1 MNCKAGCF
9 AVAEAANFLILI
21 KEVIDLDGNVF
32 YKQKI
37 LIADDSEMN
46 RSILADMIGE
56 EYEILE
62 AQNGTEALKIIS
74 EKSQTISLI
83 LLDIVMPETDGF
95 GVLAAMNENHYIES
109 IPVIMISA
117 ESRPEFIEKAY
128 NLGVTDFI
136 NRPFDMM
143 IVRHRVVNTILL
155 YSKQQRLARLVEKQ
169 IYEKE
174 RQSSI
179 MIEILSHIVEF
190 RNGESGSHVRNVRAF
205 TRILLERLCEMSD
218 KYNFTHKQIE
228 TISNA
233 SALHDIGK
241 ISIDEKIL
249 NKPGKLTESE
259 FEKIKMHSV
268 IADKM
273 LEDLSAYDD
282 DSSLIKTAREICRWH
297 HERYDG
303 KGYPDGLKG
312 DEIPVSAQVVALA
325 DVYDALTSDRVYK
338 KAITHSEAIKM
349 IVDGKCGA
357 FSPEIIKCL
366 IDTQDAL
373 KHQIEMPSKT
383 LLQKDVTQ
391 NVVDEILRQE
401 DLKTSDRT
409 FRLLEDERR
418 KHEFFA
424 ALTDEVQFEFV
435 TSPPGLKFTSFG
447 AEKLCLP
454 EYIEDPFNNGAILS
468 VVSAEDLSKIKCAV
482 MKTTPE
488 YSETKAECQLNV
500 NNEKRWCRI
509 YIRSLWA
516 GNDCET
522 LVGVIGK
529 IIDIHDSIVKM
540 NNLKLS
546 ALSDTL
552 TGILNHTGARNQ
564 ISKRM
569 LSHPEKNYALAIFDL
584 DRFKDANDTYGHMF
598 GDKVLCH
605 VADKLKKNVRSEDI
619 VARVGGDEFLIFFE
633 YSDNPNKIIKRMFT
647 SLCCKF
653 EQFDISV
660 SMGVAL
666 TENVGYE
673 YDGLFKAADKALYCV
688 KRQRRGDFRFYDD
701 SMFSMFSVLSD
712 IE

>member
-1 MNCKAGCF
+1 M
-9 AVAEAANFLILI
+9 
-21 KEVIDLDGNVF
+21 DGNIF
-32 YKQKI
+32 DKQKI
-37 LIADDSEMN
+37 LIADDSEIN

-62 AQNGTEALKIIS
+62 AENGTKALDIIS
-74 EKSQTISLI
+74 KNSQTISLI
-83 LLDIVMPETDGF
+83 LLDIVMPEMDGF

-117 ESRPEFIEKAY
+117 ESRPELIEKAY

-143 IVRHRVVNTILL
+143 IVRHRVVNTMLL
-155 YSKQQRLARLVEKQ
+155 YSKQQRLARLVAKQ

-190 RNGESGSHVRNVRAF
+190 RNGESGSHVRRVKIF
-205 TRILLERLCEMSD
+205 TRILLERLCEISD

-228 TISNA
+228 TISIA

-249 NKPGKLTESE
+249 NKPGKLTDEE
-259 FEKIKMHSV
+259 FEKIKLHPV

-273 LEDLSAYDD
+273 LEDLSVYDA

-312 DEIPVSAQVVALA
+312 DEIPISAQIVALA
-325 DVYDALTSDRVYK
+325 DVYEALTSDRVYK
-338 KAITHSEAIKM
+338 KAITHSEAVKM
-349 IVDGKCGA
+349 IVDGKCGE
-357 FSPEIIKCL
+357 FNPELIRCL
-366 IDTQDAL
+366 IDTQYVL
-373 KHQIEMPSKT
+373 KHQIEMPEKEISE
-383 LLQKDVTQ
+383 KDIMQ
-391 NVVDEILRQE
+391 SVVDEILRHE
-401 DLKTSDRT
+401 DLKASTRT

-424 ALTDEVQFEFV
+424 VLTDEVQFEFV
-435 TSPPGLKFTSFG
+435 ALPPSIKFTPFG
-447 AEKLCLP
+447 AKKMCLS
-454 EYIEDPFNNGAILS
+454 EYIDDPFNNVEILS
-468 VVSAEDLSKIKCAV
+468 LISEEDLSKIKSAV
-482 MKTTPE
+482 MQTTPE
-488 YSETKAECQLNV
+488 HADAKVECKLKV
-500 NNEKRWCRI
+500 KNEERWHRI
-509 YIRSLWA
+509 HIRSLWSD
-516 GNDCET
+516 NDCDK
-522 LVGVIGK
+522 LVGAIGK
-529 IIDIHDSIVKM
+529 IIDIHDSLIKI

-552 TGILNHTGARNQ
+552 TGLLNHSGAKEQ
-564 ISKRM
+564 IIKKI
-569 LSHPEKNYALAIFDL
+569 LSYPEKNYALAIFDL
-584 DRFKDANDTYGHMF
+584 DWFKEANDKYGHMF
-598 GDKVLCH
+598 GDSVLCH
-605 VADKLKKNVRSEDI
+605 TANKLRKNMRNEDI

-633 YSDNPNKIIKRMFT
+633 YTENPDQIVSRIFN
-647 SLCCKF
+647 SLCSKF

-660 SMGVAL
+660 SMGIAT
-666 TENVGYE
+666 TESIGYE
-673 YDGLFKAADKALYCV
+673 YDNLFKAADKALYFV
-688 KRQRRGDFRFYDD
+688 KRNKRGDFRFYND
-701 SMFSMFSVLSD
+701 SMNSMFSVLSN

>member
-1 MNCKAGCF
+1 M
-9 AVAEAANFLILI
+9 
-21 KEVIDLDGNVF
+21 DGNIF
-32 YKQKI
+32 DKQKI
-37 LIADDSEMN
+37 LIADDSEIN

-62 AQNGTEALKIIS
+62 AENGTKALDIIS
-74 EKSQTISLI
+74 KNSQTISLI
-83 LLDIVMPETDGF
+83 LLDIVMPEMDGF

-117 ESRPEFIEKAY
+117 ESRPELIEKAY

-143 IVRHRVVNTILL
+143 IVRHRVVNTMLL
-155 YSKQQRLARLVEKQ
+155 YSKQQRLARLVAKQ

-190 RNGESGSHVRNVRAF
+190 RNGESGSHVRRVKIF
-205 TRILLERLCEMSD
+205 TRILLERLCEISD

-228 TISNA
+228 TISIA

-249 NKPGKLTESE
+249 NKPGKLTDEE
-259 FEKIKMHSV
+259 FEKIKLHPV

-273 LEDLSAYDD
+273 LEDLSVYDA

-312 DEIPVSAQVVALA
+312 DKIPISAQIVALA
-325 DVYDALTSDRVYK
+325 DVYEALTSDRVYK
-338 KAITHSEAIKM
+338 KAITHSEAVKM
-349 IVDGKCGA
+349 IVDGKCGE
-357 FSPEIIKCL
+357 FNPELIRCL
-366 IDTQDAL
+366 IDTQYVL
-373 KHQIEMPSKT
+373 KHQIEMPEKEISE
-383 LLQKDVTQ
+383 KDIMQ
-391 NVVDEILRQE
+391 SVVDEILRHE
-401 DLKTSDRT
+401 DLKASTRT

-424 ALTDEVQFEFV
+424 VLTDEVQFEFV
-435 TSPPGLKFTSFG
+435 ALPPSIKFTPFG
-447 AEKLCLP
+447 AKKMCLS
-454 EYIEDPFNNGAILS
+454 EYIDDPFNNAEILS
-468 VVSAEDLSKIKCAV
+468 LISEEDLSKIKSAV
-482 MKTTPE
+482 MQTTPE
-488 YSETKAECQLNV
+488 HADAKVECKLKV
-500 NNEKRWCRI
+500 KNEERWYRI
-509 YIRSLWA
+509 HIRSLWS
-516 GNDCET
+516 GNDCDK
-522 LVGVIGK
+522 LVGAIGK
-529 IIDIHDSIVKM
+529 IIDIHDSLIKI

-552 TGILNHTGARNQ
+552 TGLLNHSGAKEQ
-564 ISKRM
+564 IIKKI
-569 LSHPEKNYALAIFDL
+569 LSYPERNYALAIFDL
-584 DRFKDANDTYGHMF
+584 DWFKEANDKYGHMF
-598 GDKVLCH
+598 GDSVLCH
-605 VADKLKKNVRSEDI
+605 TARKLRKNMRNEDI

-633 YSDNPNKIIKRMFT
+633 YTENPDQIVSRIFN
-647 SLCCKF
+647 SLCSKF

-660 SMGVAL
+660 SMGIAT
-666 TENVGYE
+666 TESIGYE
-673 YDGLFKAADKALYCV
+673 YDNLFKAADKALYFV
-688 KRQRRGDFRFYDD
+688 KRNKRGDFRFYND
-701 SMFSMFSVLSD
+701 SMNSMFSVLSN

>member
-1 MNCKAGCF
+1 MDENRF
-9 AVAEAANFLILI
+9 
-21 KEVIDLDGNVF
+21 D
-32 YKQKI
+32 KQKI
-37 LIADDSEMN
+37 LIADDSEIN

-62 AQNGTEALKIIS
+62 AENGKKALDIIA
-74 EKSQTISLI
+74 ENSQTISLI

-117 ESRPEFIEKAY
+117 ESRPELIEKAY

-155 YSKQQRLARLVEKQ
+155 YSKQQRLARLVAKQ

-190 RNGESGSHVRNVRAF
+190 RNGESGSHVRRVKVF
-205 TRILLERLCEMSD
+205 TRILLERLCEVSD
-218 KYNFTHKQIE
+218 KYNFTNKQIE
-228 TISNA
+228 TIAIA

-249 NKPGKLTESE
+249 NKPGKLTPEE

-268 IADKM
+268 VADKM
-273 LEDLSAYDD
+273 LEELSVYDTDL
-282 DSSLIKTAREICRWH
+282 SLIKTAREICRWH

-312 DEIPVSAQVVALA
+312 DEIPISAQIVALA
-325 DVYDALTSDRVYK
+325 DVYEALTSDRVYK
-338 KAITHSEAIKM
+338 KAITHSEAVQM

-357 FSPEIIKCL
+357 FNPEIIKCL
-366 IDTQDAL
+366 IDTQYVL
-373 KHQIEMPSKT
+373 KHQIEMSAKT
-383 LLQKDVTQ
+383 ISENDVMQ
-391 NVVDEILRQE
+391 SVVDEILRHE
-401 DLKTSDRT
+401 DLKASTRT

-424 ALTDEVQFEFV
+424 VLTDEVQFEFV
-435 TSPPGLKFTSFG
+435 VSPPCLKFTSFG
-447 AEKLCLP
+447 AEKLCLS
-454 EYIEDPFNNGAILS
+454 EYVDDPFNNAEILS
-468 VVSAEDLSKIKCAV
+468 VISTEDLSKIKDAI
-482 MKTTPE
+482 MMTTSE
-488 YSETKAECQLNV
+488 YADTKVECNLNV
-500 NNEKRWCRI
+500 KNEKRWYRI
-509 YIRSLWA
+509 YMRSLWS
-516 GNDCET
+516 GNDCEK

-529 IIDIHDSIVKM
+529 IIDIHDSLVKI
-540 NNLKLS
+540 NNLKLT

-552 TGILNHTGARNQ
+552 TGILNHSGAKTKICERIQSSPN
-564 ISKRM
+564 
-569 LSHPEKNYALAIFDL
+569 KNYVLAIFDL
-584 DRFKDANDTYGHMF
+584 DRFKEANDKYGHMF

-605 VADKLKKNVRSEDI
+605 TAHKLRKNMRNEDI

-633 YSDNPNKIIKRMFT
+633 YSGNPEQIIQRVFT
-647 SLCCKF
+647 SLCSKF
-653 EQFDISV
+653 EHFDISV
-660 SMGVAL
+660 SMGIAA
-666 TENVGYE
+666 TENIGYE
-673 YDGLFKAADKALYCV
+673 YDDLFKAADKALYYV
-688 KRQRRGDFRFYDD
+688 KRNKRGDYRFYDD
-701 SMFSMFSVLSD
+701 SMNSMFSVLSD